1 MTTPAR
7 SLSTLLHG
15 IIDYAGLFPPAA
27 LDMGRSVESFNR
39 ARMGEQAWMLGRF
52 VCPASKLRAFSQAGA
67 PMMPGTFATSGYREM
82 ADAGEPWRVSVLVD
96 GSLDEALDTI
106 DQFNAH
112 HEREENGLA
121 RADTLEMKV
130 TSAGQIDPAV
140 EKIPEDVFP
149 FFEIPLGA
157 DCRGFVAAL
166 AGEPVG
172 AKIRTGGLTPDAF
185 PQLQHVAEF
194 IHACAVADVRFKA
207 TAGLHHPVRGTFNL
221 TYEPNCPRGVML
233 GFLNLFLAA
242 AMVRAER
249 VPISKTLE
257 ILENQDASKF
267 KFADEF
273 VSFGGSIVETAKVA
287 RARESFALSFGSCS
301 FDEPV
306 ADLRT
311 LGLL

>member
-1 MTTPAR
+1 MATPAR

-15 IIDYAGLFPPAA
+15 IIDYAGLFPPAK
-27 LDMGRSVESFNR
+27 LEMGRAVETYNR

-52 VCPASKLRAFSQAGA
+52 VCPASRMREFSQAA
-67 PMMPGTFATSGYREM
+67 AAVMPGTFATSGYREM

-96 GSLDEALDTI
+96 GTLDEALDVI
-106 DQFNAH
+106 DRFNEH
-112 HEREENGLA
+112 HGREENGLA
-121 RADTLEMKV
+121 VADSLEMKV
-130 TSAGQIDPAV
+130 TGAGQIDPAV

-166 AGEPVG
+166 SGEPVG
-172 AKIRTGGLTPDAF
+172 AKIRTGGTTPEAF
-185 PQLQHVAEF
+185 PQLAHVAEF
-194 IHACAVADVRFKA
+194 LQACAAADVRFKA

-242 AMVRAER
+242 ALVRGER
-249 VPISKTLE
+249 APVGKALE
-257 ILENQDASKF
+257 VLENQDPAKF

-273 VSFGGSIVETAKVA
+273 ASFGGSVVETAKIA
-287 RARESFALSFGSCS
+287 RVRESFALSFGSCS

-306 ADLRT
+306 EDLRG

>member
-1 MTTPAR
+1 MPAR
-7 SLSTLLHG
+7 SLATLLHG
-15 IIDYAGLFPPAA
+15 IIDYAGLFPPAG
-27 LDMGRSVESFNR
+27 LDMARAVEGFNR
-39 ARMGEQAWMLGRF
+39 ARIGEHAWMLGRF
-52 VCPASKLRAFSQAGA
+52 VCPASRLREFSQAAA

-96 GSLDEALDTI
+96 GMLDEALDLI

-112 HEREENGLA
+112 HEREENG
-121 RADTLEMKV
+121 RASADALEMKV
-130 TSAGQIDPAV
+130 TAAAQIDPAI

-172 AKIRTGGLTPDAF
+172 AKIRTGGLTPEAF
-185 PQLQHVAEF
+185 PQLAHVAEF
-194 IHACAVADVRFKA
+194 IQACAIADVRFKA

-242 AMVRAER
+242 ALVRAER
-249 VPISKTLE
+249 LPIAKSLE
-257 ILENQDASKF
+257 ILDNQDPAKF

-273 VSFGGSIVETAKVA
+273 ASFGGSVIETARLA

-306 ADLRT
+306 ADLRAI
-311 LGLL
+311 GLL